1 MLKIPVRIIQEIQN
15 ATQAADLYRHLQAAI
30 ELEHS
35 TIPLYLTAL
44 YSIQP
49 NSNQEVGEILF
60 SVVREEMLHMVIA
73 ANVLNAIGGTPQV
86 NKPDFIPTYPGQ
98 LPLVQPDLI
107 VGLAPLSIDQITN
120 TFMQIETSID
130 PEDYPA
136 KPVPFALRATEEEY
150 QTIGDFYQA
159 IINKITDLH
168 HQGALSIQRRNQV
181 VNEKWFPRT
190 ELFEITDL
198 DKATSALNLI
208 IVQGEGTT
216 TVQKTRVCSLNG
228 KDRSQ
233 ATQTFSPFDPQ
244 NQPAHYYRFA
254 QIIKGGRLMPD
265 PENPGGFVYDLN
277 QPINLDSEKIYPL
290 VENSKAEMYPEG
302 SRARRLVDQFNYSYT
317 SLLNGLQKTF
327 NGHPDYLNTTIGV
340 MFELKLQAEEMAEL
354 KIKTGPDAEKRV
366 APSFEY
372 QLSRAE
378 KAISS
383 LI

>member
-1 MLKIPVRIIQEIQN
+1 MLKIPIRIIQEIQN
-15 ATQAADLYRHLQAAI
+15 AKQASDIYKHLQAAI

-49 NSNQEVGEILF
+49 NSNQTVAEIIF

-73 ANVLNAIGGTPQV
+73 ANVLNAIGGSPEV
-86 NKPDFIPTYPGQ
+86 NKPEFIPTYPGF
-98 LPLVQPDLI
+98 LPMVRPDLT
-107 VGLAPLSIDQITN
+107 VGLAPLSMALITN

-136 KPVPFALRATEEEY
+136 KPVPPALRTILEEEY
-150 QTIGDFYQA
+150 KTIGEFYEA
-159 IINKITDLH
+159 IIDKITELCDKKELT
-168 HQGALSIQRRNQV
+168 IKPCNQV
-181 VNEKWFPRT
+181 FNEQWFPKT

-198 DKATSALNLI
+198 ERAISALHLI

-216 TVQKTRVCSLNG
+216 TEWSTKVCSLNG
-228 KDRSQ
+228 KGGNQ
-233 ATQTFSPFDPQ
+233 FTKKFSPFDPE

-254 QIIKGGRLMPD
+254 QIVKGGRLVPD
-265 PENPGGFVYDLN
+265 PEKPGTFVYNLN

-302 SRARRLVDQFNYSYT
+302 SRARRLIDQFNYSYT
-317 SLLNGLQKTF
+317 SLLNGLHKTF
-327 NGHPDYLNTTIGV
+327 NGYSDYLNTTMGV
-340 MFELKLQAEEMAEL
+340 MFELKLQAQEMAEVE
-354 KIKTGPDAEKRV
+354 IKEGPNAGKLV

-372 QLSRAE
+372 QLLRA
-378 KAISS
+378 
-383 LI
+383 